1 MIRRP
6 PRSTRTD
13 TLFPYTTLFRSDIGH
28 IDRARAEPPDA
39 ADARGQPCH
48 LRHELLVARLACKRD
63 ADREHGLNHRRAR
76 RYMDRA
82 IAVKGTSAA
91 PGTESLAERGNKTPP
106 RHHFAPQ

>member
-1 MIRRP
+1 MRI
-6 PRSTRTD
+6 SD
-13 TLFPYTTLFRSDIGH
+13 WSSDVLFRSGIETAAGDIGH

-82 IAVKGTSAA
+82 IVEKGTRAA
-91 PGTESLAERGNKTPP
+91 LGTEGYRKSP
-106 RHHFAPQ
+106 RPNSRH

>member
-1 MIRRP
+1 MRI
-6 PRSTRTD
+6 
-13 TLFPYTTLFRSDIGH
+13 SDWSSDVCSSDL

-82 IAVKGTSAA
+82 IVEKGTRAA
-91 PGTESLAERGNKTPP
+91 PGTEGLAERGKIG
-106 RHHFAPQ
+106 RASCRERGCQYV